1 MTYAHASIDKQQN
14 IGQDSVVVFQ
24 TEAARVELRNSGGNL
39 IDQGTVQYYAGA
51 WREFGTT
58 TGGIATKELLPK
70 QYSFRMS
77 YAYASIDKQQDI
89 SSDFTVVFQ
98 TVNARVELRDS
109 NGNLM
114 PAPMGDQ
121 GMVQY
126 YAGAWREFG
135 TTTGGIATNELL
147 PKQYSFRMSYAYA
160 SIDKQQDIS
169 TDPVVSFATVLAA
182 INVTGQQN
190 QALNGA
196 QVSYYAGAW
205 RTIGETVNG
214 SIARELLPRNYTFRA
229 AYQGTSADLQQDI
242 SQNSTVNI
250 QLNITGP

>member
-1 MTYAHASIDKQQN
+1 LPRQYSFRMTYAYASVDKQQDV
-14 IGQDSVVVFQ
+14 GSDPTVVFQ
-24 TEAARVELRNSGGNL
+24 TVNARVELRNSSGSL

-51 WREFGTT
+51 WRGFGTT
-58 TGGIATKELLPK
+58 SGGIASK
-70 QYSFRMS
+70 
-77 YAYASIDKQQDI
+77 
-89 SSDFTVVFQ
+89 
-98 TVNARVELRDS
+98 
-109 NGNLM
+109 
-114 PAPMGDQ
+114 
-121 GMVQY
+121 
-126 YAGAWREFG
+126 
-135 TTTGGIATNELL
+135 ELL

-169 TDPVVSFATVLAA
+169 TDPVVSFATVLATV
-182 INVTGQQN
+182 NVTGQQN

-196 QVSYYAGAW
+196 QVSYYSGAW